1 MLIEYKINEFRI
13 IFFLLIYLFSYKMCF
28 FFIWKKIVIICVC
41 KLECNKNKWFMLIKN
56 EIFFENVLIKKKLN
70 IRNICNYF
78 NI

>member
-1 MLIEYKINEFRI
+1 MK
-13 IFFLLIYLFSYKMCF
+13 
-28 FFIWKKIVIICVC
+28 KKIVIICVC